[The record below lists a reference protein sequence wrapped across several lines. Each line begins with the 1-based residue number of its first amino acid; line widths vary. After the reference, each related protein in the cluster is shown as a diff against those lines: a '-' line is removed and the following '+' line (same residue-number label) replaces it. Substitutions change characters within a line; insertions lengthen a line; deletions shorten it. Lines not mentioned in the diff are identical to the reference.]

1 MKRVKGSV
9 RHNMKMLH
17 KLIALFV
24 CMGLIAA
31 LSAGYLFRGI
41 GASVFKIQEVKS
53 SCDRLDRIAL
63 LIKVDISASRAN
75 LQKAAMIGD
84 DTRQFD
90 LARKDYEV
98 ARERVIN
105 NCDLMIKEGAALSIG
120 SVSKGA
126 DVEKGITGVK
136 QGVEAFNAAAGRLLT
151 GRAKQLEGVREGGAG
166 AASLGEERP
175 NPLSLVEMDKTGDA
189 LLTGV
194 DELLTKIANLSS
206 DTERELNNVQKGRR
220 FTSVVLLVA
229 TLMSAVILGMLAMR
243 HLNRRINVIAEVLNR
258 GANGDLSAKVGSDLG
273 DELGVLGAE
282 FNTMTEKLSGMIS
295 KINSSTGELTHI
307 SGTLS
312 ETSRQVLSAAQTQ
325 TDAVSDSSSAMI
337 QMNASIKG
345 VSHGIDSLA
354 LSAEESSSSIMEMAA
369 SIEEVALN
377 VETLTQSVEEVSS
390 SISQMAASVKQI
402 DVNIISLT
410 DEFANTASSVMEMN
424 ESIGQVEKNAKDTAA
439 ISEGVRQDAETGKL
453 AVVETIAGIQEIK
466 RSSDIT
472 YEVIHTLSEKAEDI
486 GAILSVIDEVAE
498 QTNLLALNAAIIA
511 AQAGERGRGFA
522 VVADEIKELAERTS
536 SSTREIAQVIKAVQD
551 ETRRAVEAMDQ
562 AGKSITDGEVLSNR
576 SGEALKKIVEGVNRA
591 TEQIDEIA
599 RATVEQ
605 AKGSRMI
612 REAIEKI
619 MEMVGQI
626 AMATCE
632 QGKGGELI
640 ISAVERMKDLTNQV
654 RVSTREQ
661 TKVGNFIAKSTENI
675 TGMIQQIKRA
685 SDEQSRGSEQI
696 IVAVENIQ
704 HSNTINLDATKVMN
718 NAVMNLSRQID
729 ILRKEMDVFKI

>member
-1 MKRVKGSV
+1 MKKCKGPML
-9 RHNMKMLH
+9 HNLKMLH
-17 KLIALFV
+17 KLIALLF

-31 LSAGYLFRGI
+31 FSVGYAFRGI
-41 GASVFKIQEVKS
+41 SASECNLQEVKK
-53 SCDRLDRIAL
+53 SCARFDRIAL

-75 LQKAAMIGD
+75 LQKAAMIRD
-84 DTRQFD
+84 DMRQFD
-90 LARKDYEV
+90 LVRKEYEGS
-98 ARERVIN
+98 RDRIN
-105 NCDLMIKEGAALSIG
+105 KNCDLMTKEIAGLIIS
-120 SVSKGA
+120 SVSKGTHL
-126 DVEKGITGVK
+126 EKGITGVK
-136 QGVEAFNAAAGRLLT
+136 QGVEEFNAAAERLFASK
-151 GRAKQLEGVREGGAG
+151 AKQLEGGRERSVGAKSVG
-166 AASLGEERP
+166 DEKI
-175 NPLSLVEMDKTGDA
+175 NPLSLDEVDRASDV

-194 DELLTKIANLSS
+194 DELLTAIANLSS
-206 DTERELNNVQKGRR
+206 DIDRELNNIENRKR
-220 FTSVVLLVA
+220 FTTVILMVITLL
-229 TLMSAVILGMLAMR
+229 SAVILGMLAIR
-243 HLNRRINVIAEVLNR
+243 YLNRRISVIAEVLNK
-258 GANGDLSAKVGSDLG
+258 GAKGDLSANVGFDMG
-273 DELGVLGAE
+273 DELGVLGTE
-282 FNTMTEKLSGMIS
+282 FNTMTEKLRGMIS
-295 KINSSTGELTHI
+295 KINASTVELTHI
-307 SGTLS
+307 SSTLS

-369 SIEEVALN
+369 SVEEVALN
-377 VETLTQSVEEVSS
+377 VETLAHSVEEVSS

-402 DVNIISLT
+402 DSNIISLT

-424 ESIGQVEKNAKDTAA
+424 ESIGQVEKNARDTAS
-439 ISEGVRQDAETGKL
+439 ISEGVRQDAETGKR
-453 AVVETIAGIQEIK
+453 AVVDTIAGIQKIK
-466 RSSDIT
+466 HSSDIT

-551 ETRRAVEAMDQ
+551 ETRRAVDAMNQ
-562 AGKSITDGEVLSNR
+562 AGKSIADGEILSNR
-576 SGEALKKIVEGVNRA
+576 SGEALNKIVEGVNRA

-599 RATVEQ
+599 RATIEQ

-640 ISAVERMKDLTNQV
+640 ISAVERMKELTTRV

-685 SDEQSRGSEQI
+685 SDEQNRGSEQI
-696 IVAVENIQ
+696 VIAVENIQ
-704 HSNTINLDATKVMN
+704 HSNTVNLDATKVMN
-718 NAVMNLSRQID
+718 KAVMNLSRQIE
-729 ILRKEMDVFKI
+729 ILRKEMEVFKI